1 MFPGKENEMDV
12 AESFHEVV
20 RIAQS
25 ADEPLAAWHVLT
37 KYLQQ
42 SSRVDLTELAAVDL
56 RADVEQVQLQLIE
69 LIQQEPPPRD
79 INALYFGLFDTIDED
94 DDRGRTCRLG
104 APREQKHD

>member
-1 MFPGKENEMDV
+1 MDV

-42 SSRVDLTELAAVDL
+42 SSKVDLAELADVDI

-94 DDRGRTCRLG
+94 DDRGRTYRVG
-104 APREQKHD
+104 APRGHKHD